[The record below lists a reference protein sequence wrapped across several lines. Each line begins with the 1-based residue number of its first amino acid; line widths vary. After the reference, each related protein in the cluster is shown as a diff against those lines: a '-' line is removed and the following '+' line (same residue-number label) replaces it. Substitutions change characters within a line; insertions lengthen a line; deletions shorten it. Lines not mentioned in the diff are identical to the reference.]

1 MSTTPLSS
9 AAPPTEKIPALAAG
23 SLIADRYRIVAELG
37 EGGMGAVY
45 LVEHVHMRKQ
55 FALKVLHEELS
66 GTGEISARFERE
78 AIAAGRIEHPNV
90 AAATDF
96 GKLPGGSFFLVL
108 EYVKGETLRL
118 AIEKGRLDPMRAIRV
133 VHGIAMAL
141 SAAHAKGVV
150 HRDLK
155 PENVML
161 VTHEGQSDFV
171 KVLDFGIAKLDA
183 IEAGASV
190 TGIALTKVGMIIGT
204 PDYMAPEQA
213 LGQAID
219 GRTDLYT
226 VGVMLFELL
235 TGERPFTGGAATV
248 LRQHVVCEAP
258 RLPAAIDARLDPRV
272 AEIVARLLEKAP
284 AARHASAAD
293 LLAALDECILA
304 SPGGEVALP
313 VVATP
318 ASGAHALT
326 REAHTVSAPERSAP
340 GRVPSGVERLAS
352 MARLGAAAVAPRAR
366 RRMLLGIGGAVVAL
380 ALLAFALARPG
391 PPNAGAPESA
401 AILPPPPR
409 PTATEA
415 SPSRSAIEPAGTESA
430 DSAENSRSPATPQAS
445 STAAAST
452 AKASRPATKAGGG
465 RRTGPGGI
473 YIPPPSQWFK

>member
-1 MSTTPLSS
+1 MSTTPVSS

-141 SAAHAKGVV
+141 AAAHAKGVV

-171 KVLDFGIAKLDA
+171 KVLDFGIAKVEITEA
-183 IEAGASV
+183 PGSAAAGAQP
-190 TGIALTKVGMIIGT
+190 LTRVGAVFGT
-204 PDYMAPEQA
+204 PDYMSPEQA
-213 LGQAID
+213 LGQEVD
-219 GRTDLYT
+219 FRTDLYST
-226 VGVMLFELL
+226 GVILYELL
-235 TGERPFTGGAATV
+235 AGERPFRGGAVTV
-248 LRQHVVCEAP
+248 LRSHVFEDV
-258 RLPAAIDARLDPRV
+258 PALADDVIAALDPRI
-272 AEIVARLLEKAP
+272 ASILARLLAKQPSDRLANAHDLSIAIEEILRAPLAASSRKAIGARVPEPMGTMPTMMAVAGPP
-284 AARHASAAD
+284 AALSVTPITPKVTPVAERKTALPLWIAAAAAAFGLLVIFVIVVAVVAVVARRASAAK
-293 LLAALDECILA
+293 LE
-304 SPGGEVALP
+304 
-313 VVATP
+313 TN
-318 ASGAHALT
+318 
-326 REAHTVSAPERSAP
+326 
-340 GRVPSGVERLAS
+340 
-352 MARLGAAAVAPRAR
+352 AAASASAVAHET
-366 RRMLLGIGGAVVAL
+366 GTVV
-380 ALLAFALARPG
+380 
-391 PPNAGAPESA
+391 
-401 AILPPPPR
+401 LPPPPDPVVDR
-409 PTATEA
+409 A
-415 SPSRSAIEPAGTESA
+415 SPS
-430 DSAENSRSPATPQAS
+430 
-445 STAAAST
+445 STADPDAPKSGRAAST
-452 AKASRPATKAGGG
+452 PPANPANKGTKKET

-473 YIPPPSQWFK
+473 YIPPPNTWFN